1 MTDNN
6 TCIPFGYIKSNKQY
20 MNKNDIISKI
30 YFDPS
35 GYSSIQN
42 TLKEVKQ
49 IDKTVKLD
57 DVKEWF

>member
-1 MTDNN
+1 
-6 TCIPFGYIKSNKQY
+6 

-35 GYSSIQN
+35 GFSPIQN
-42 TLKEVKQ
+42 TLKEVRQ
-49 IDKTVKLD
+49 TDKTVKLD